1 MRNGILF
8 VFIFL
13 FTLLLAGTNA
23 NANIDQLSNMSTE
36 WIRTGNRNA
45 ATDSTDIVL
54 YNPAGLVKMSEGFH
68 LNVGNQSLFR
78 SLEHTFDL
86 GLPASNGEKTRKQ
99 DDPDLLL
106 PNLYG
111 AYNTG
116 DFSFF
121 GGVYVPGGGATADF
135 PKGSVNTQFIG
146 ALTVMGSGGMFTGFQ
161 NDFLE
166 ASSYYLTTEV
176 GTAYQCCDKIS
187 MAAAL
192 RYIYAQNEI
201 RAGATFIDAG
211 GNAHEMKLRYDTDAD
226 GVGGVFGMNISATPN
241 LNIGM
246 RYETRVVLNFHTDV
260 KRNDFPDEFGLVEC
274 YEKNR
279 RDFPGMLGIGAEY
292 RFSPKLT
299 TEIDFNWYLQK
310 DADWGQSSTGK
321 DLSNLAGDCWS
332 LGGTFAYQITEDI
345 LFSLGTIYTKFEWGD
360 IDAYYAEIG
369 AFEVLYTDNWH
380 LGTGFAWTIKE
391 GVVFNFAVGQTIW
404 DDQTIE
410 FVQAANNGLPPVE
423 VKTENATTTVAFGF
437 DLAF

>member
-1 MRNGILF
+1 
-8 VFIFL
+8 
-13 FTLLLAGTNA
+13 
-23 NANIDQLSNMSTE
+23 
-36 WIRTGNRNA
+36 
-45 ATDSTDIVL
+45 
-54 YNPAGLVKMSEGFH
+54 AGLVKMSEGFH

-78 SLEHTFDL
+78 SPEHTFDL

-111 AYNTG
+111 AYNKG

-201 RAGATFIDAG
+201 KAGATFIDAG

-299 TEIDFNWYLQK
+299 TEVDFNWYLQK
-310 DADWGQSSTGK
+310 MLTGDNHQPAKTFQSGRGLLESRGHIC
-321 DLSNLAGDCWS
+321 LSDHRGYPVQSWH
-332 LGGTFAYQITEDI
+332 Y
-345 LFSLGTIYTKFEWGD
+345 FEIWGD

-380 LGTGFAWTIKE
+380 LRDRICLDNQE
-391 GVVFNFAVGQTIW
+391 RVVFNFAVGQTIW

-423 VKTENATTTVAFGF
+423 VKAEKCDDNSCIWGLIWHF
-437 DLAF
+437 